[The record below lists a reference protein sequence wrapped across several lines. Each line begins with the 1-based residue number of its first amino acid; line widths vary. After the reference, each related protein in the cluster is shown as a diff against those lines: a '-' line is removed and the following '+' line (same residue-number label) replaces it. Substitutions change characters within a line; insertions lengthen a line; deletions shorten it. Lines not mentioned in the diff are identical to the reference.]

1 VTTHAPPVLPPAARA
16 GLSPLIIRLASG
28 AALAAILVGLL
39 LLGLYGLYAVVVIV
53 GGVTLWEFKGL
64 SARMGYGA
72 PLWLLYPLGACFM
85 FSGTLLK
92 QLPLEAV
99 LSVALIGGLSAFLF
113 LPTRRGGLGRWA
125 MGMAGA
131 LYVGL
136 PLNYYLL
143 LYTRAS
149 WPRSL
154 EWIMLI
160 VATVVVSDSA
170 AYLVGRSLGRHPF
183 FKEISPHKTVEGAVG
198 GLLLAV
204 PVMLLGGVYLLG
216 LSPLHGA
223 ALGLLVGT
231 AAVLG
236 DLVESQMKRL
246 ARVKDSSHLIPGHGG
261 LLDRVDSLLFPP
273 IVVILYTS
281 LFALHL

>member
-1 VTTHAPPVLPPAARA
+1 MTTHAPPVHPPATHA
-16 GLSPLIIRLASG
+16 GLNPLVVRVASG
-28 AALAAILVGLL
+28 VVLAAALVGLL

-53 GGVTLWEFKGL
+53 GGAALWEFKGL
-64 SARMGYGA
+64 SARMGYRA
-72 PLWLLYPLGACFM
+72 PVWLLYPLGACFM

-92 QLPLEAV
+92 RLPLEAV
-99 LSVALIGGLSAFLF
+99 LAVALIFGLSAFLF

-143 LYTRAS
+143 LYTEAS

-154 EWIMLI
+154 EWILLI
-160 VATVVVSDSA
+160 VATVAVSDSA
-170 AYLVGRSLGRHPF
+170 AYLVGRAVGRHPF
-183 FKEISPHKTVEGAVG
+183 FSEISPHKTVEGAVG

-204 PVMLLGGVYLLG
+204 PVMLLGGVFFLHLR
-216 LSPLHGA
+216 PLDAA
-223 ALGLLVGT
+223 ALGLLIGT
-231 AAVLG
+231 VAVLG

-261 LLDRVDSLLFPP
+261 VLDRLDSLFFPP
-273 IVVILYTS
+273 IVVVLYTA
-281 LFALHL
+281 LFAIHL